1 MVSVMRDMLD
11 THMPTVSMDI
21 PMPMPLDTLT
31 SAHLPVPALLDLPPL
46 PSQPLLEDT
55 LVLEDTSP
63 TPPELSMLLSVRLR
77 PRLIPPFSMEVL
89 DMPVSAMLDTHTL
102 MDLAFMDTMPLD
114 TPMSAHLLAP
124 ALLDLLPPLSPLLL
138 EDTPVPEDMLPTL
151 PELFMLPKKS
161 M

>member
-31 SAHLPVPALLDLPPL
+31 SAPLPVPALLDLPPP

-55 LVLEDTSP
+55 LVPEDTSP

-77 PRLIPPFSMEVL
+77 PRLIPPFSMEVT
-89 DMPVSAMLDTHTL
+89 DMPVSAMLDMLDTHTL

-114 TPMSAHLLAP
+114 TMPLDTPMS
-124 ALLDLLPPLSPLLL
+124 
-138 EDTPVPEDMLPTL
+138 
-151 PELFMLPKKS
+151 
-161 M
+161 

>member
-77 PRLIPPFSMEVL
+77 PRLILQFSMEVTDMPVL
-89 DMPVSAMLDTHTL
+89 DTPVSAMLDMLVTHTL

-124 ALLDLLPPLSPLLL
+124 ALLDLLPLLSPLLL
-138 EDTPVPEDMLPTL
+138 EDTPVP
-151 PELFMLPKKS
+151 
-161 M
+161 